1 MGDDERYNNSDWI
14 SDIIRHVVDNYNNR
28 KIVLWG
34 KYIVS
39 DIIKNILEEKYKIMI
54 CFYVDSDEMMQ
65 DGKDVLDPSYLDGK
79 STEFYVIVPL
89 AYYESLKKKLVV
101 YGYKKI
107 KDYYYFCD
115 CIIKHSDN
123 YYEDSHGNKVIG
135 NHKGLKFVFSG
146 FNSIVEIEKG
156 VKFSESSIYIH
167 SYSKVIIGSNSRV
180 LETEISI
187 DIHSEIEI
195 GRDCTL
201 TKTIFSALKNCT
213 IKIGDKCNIQ
223 IHSLVLMDFSFFIT
237 GYGNTIV
244 CNEYISLNKNSIL
257 EIGYNSIISGL
268 TQVLMGKNS
277 NLYIGNKNHIGERAI
292 FMVSNFTKIK
302 IGNGCLLSKDI
313 VFCSNDFHSIFDV
326 KTKKNINSTKE
337 ICNKRKIDIGDHVW
351 IGIRSTILYNTK
363 IGNGSIVG
371 AGSLVKS
378 TFPNNCIA
386 AGTPAKIVRRNVAWS
401 NKDCSMDI
409 SDCGEKYIHLTEE
422 WIEE

>member
-257 EIGYNSIISGL
+257 EIGYN
-268 TQVLMGKNS
+268 
-277 NLYIGNKNHIGERAI
+277 
-292 FMVSNFTKIK
+292 
-302 IGNGCLLSKDI
+302 
-313 VFCSNDFHSIFDV
+313 
-326 KTKKNINSTKE
+326 
-337 ICNKRKIDIGDHVW
+337 
-351 IGIRSTILYNTK
+351 
-363 IGNGSIVG
+363 
-371 AGSLVKS
+371 
-378 TFPNNCIA
+378 
-386 AGTPAKIVRRNVAWS
+386 
-401 NKDCSMDI
+401 
-409 SDCGEKYIHLTEE
+409 
-422 WIEE
+422 